1 MTCKH
6 IEKLQMKKIPK
17 TDPPNPCSFVDLPIV
32 TDWRELDAQAV
43 IFGIPHGKPYQIS
56 QFPNDQS
63 RAPNALR
70 AASSRILIDHDVI
83 DTDILGKN
91 SVSQFKLVDGGNIP
105 LNANDVQRHYDD
117 AEEAVRYAIKKG
129 ALPVSIGGDDGIT
142 NPVIR
147 GLDGL
152 NDITIIQ
159 IDAHLD
165 WRDERFGEKDGYSSP
180 MRRASELTHI
190 SAIHQIG
197 IRSFG
202 SSKRSDLEE
211 AHRWGANIHSAQKI
225 HANGMK
231 SVVESLPMGGQFF
244 VSLDVDGMDPSV
256 IPGTIALA
264 PGGIMWWEM
273 VELFEKLV
281 KKGNIVGLNVV
292 ELAPQN
298 DLNQISMITAGRLI
312 LKLLMLQF
320 NSAKLSS

>member
-1 MTCKH
+1 
-6 IEKLQMKKIPK
+6 MKEISK
-17 TDPPNPCSFVDLPIV
+17 TEPPIPCSFVSLPVV
-32 TDWRELDAQAV
+32 TDWRDLDAQAV

-70 AASSRILIDHDVI
+70 AASSRILIDHEVI
-83 DTDILGKN
+83 DTDMSGKN
-91 SVSQFKLVDGGNIP
+91 SVSQFKFVDGGNIP
-105 LNANDVQRHYDD
+105 LIGNDIQRHYDD
-117 AEEAVRYAIKKG
+117 AEEAVRYAIQKG

-152 NDITIIQ
+152 DDITVIQ

-165 WRDERFGEKDGYSSP
+165 WRDERFGERDGYSSP
-180 MRRASELTHI
+180 MRRASELEHI

-202 SSKRSDLEE
+202 SSKTSDLEE
-211 AHRWGANIHSAQKI
+211 ARRWGAKIHSAQEI
-225 HANGMK
+225 HADRMK
-231 SVVESLPMGGQFF
+231 SVLDSLPVGGQFF
-244 VSLDVDGMDPSV
+244 VSLDVDGLDPSV
-256 IPGTIALA
+256 VPGTIALA
-264 PGGIMWWEM
+264 PGGLMWWEM
-273 VELFEKLV
+273 VELFEALA

-312 LKLLMLQF
+312 LKLLMLQL
-320 NSAKLSS
+320 NSSKLSS